1 MIVRFIRQILPVFYA
16 AFMVCGCGSLA
27 YAQWDSGTH
36 ETAQSTTKRVS
47 SPSEVPIFPPVAKP
61 AVPPLEHL
69 ESWSSFPE
77 REQPSTPNT
86 VIPTPGRG
94 QVPAEIQTEGT
105 APNFLAPRPSESDEK
120 NEFAGH
126 VDHLAAPT
134 HIVTD
139 SVRSFIKS
147 KKYPCE
153 NDAMGKLPCFC
164 PTCFVCGD
172 HRNIQPMPES
182 NGRAVQDYNAW
193 TRSLVPEKPQY
204 YNSFIYAPNM
214 IGNCAWFAGHHVGAS
229 YAITVVRPDSITI
242 VDEETGDIDIMVGEI
257 TEEEITTMRFSLPT
271 MLLTRPNITE
281 HFNAGVQNRIWV
293 DYRHWYNVVST
304 SYKYEY
310 TISSDVDPDN
320 PDKNDERS
328 SARYSRR
335 SVEQFSIGLEKQFL
349 QYSSV
354 EVRVPILFQ
363 FASGR
368 AFELGEKDDLATSVE
383 LGNISIFQKQVLRQG
398 PRWTIS
404 GGTGLALPTA
414 KDWQLSKGDL
424 AKGVLKNE
432 ACYFVA
438 FLGTQWHPNPKTFG
452 HFVVQADIPLAKNE
466 LVVST
471 NQGNRWMKE
480 RVNVSGQQVIRTGLQ
495 LGRWVYIND
504 QGRHPRRLG
513 IFAEVNYAAVMR
525 GTSGYKLTATEPNA
539 SAEENTVYLSAFG
552 ARSSTLSAA
561 LGMPM
566 EFGKLTVMNSL
577 ILPIPG
583 YDRPFDVGY
592 NVSLTRRF

>member
-1 MIVRFIRQILPVFYA
+1 MIVRFIRHILPFLCA
-16 AFMVCGCGSLA
+16 AFLISGCGSLV
-27 YAQWDSGTH
+27 H
-36 ETAQSTTKRVS
+36 AQSTPQRVS
-47 SPSEVPIFPPVAKP
+47 PPFEVPTFPPVVKP
-61 AVPPLEHL
+61 AVPPFEHM
-69 ESWSSFPE
+69 ESWSDLPK
-77 REQPSTPNT
+77 REQPSIPNPVIPAQT
-86 VIPTPGRG
+86 VISAPDHGRG
-94 QVPAEIQTEGT
+94 QAPAGIQSKNDI
-105 APNFLAPRPSESDEK
+105 PDFPAPRLRVEDEK
-120 NEFAGH
+120 NDIADSMEPL
-126 VDHLAAPT
+126 DAPT
-134 HIVTD
+134 HAITH

-153 NDAMGKLPCFC
+153 NDALGKLPCFC
-164 PTCFVCGD
+164 PTCVVCGD
-172 HRNIQPMPES
+172 YRNIQPMPEN
-182 NGRAVQDYNAW
+182 NGRFVYDYNAW

-214 IGNCAWFAGHHVGAS
+214 IGNCAWFAEHNVGAS

-242 VDEETGDIDIMVGEI
+242 IDEDTGVIEIIEGEI

-271 MLLTRPNITE
+271 MLLTRPNIIE

-304 SYKYEY
+304 GYEYEY
-310 TISSDVDPDN
+310 TIFSDVDHDD
-320 PDKNDERS
+320 PDKNDEKS
-328 SARYSRR
+328 SSRYSRR

-354 EVRVPILFQ
+354 EVRVPILSQ

-368 AFELGEKDDLATSVE
+368 AFEVGEKDDLATSVE

-404 GGTGLALPTA
+404 GGTGLSLPTA
-414 KDWQLSKGDL
+414 KDWRLSKGDL

-432 ACYFVA
+432 ACNFVA
-438 FLGTQWHPNPKTFG
+438 FLGAQWHPNPKTFG

-471 NQGNRWMKE
+471 NQGNRWTEE
-480 RVNVSGQQVIRTGLQ
+480 RVNVSGQQVMRTGIQ

-504 QGRHPRRLG
+504 QGRYPRRLG
-513 IFAEVNYAAVMR
+513 VFAEVNYAAITR
-525 GTSGYKLTATEPNA
+525 GTSRYKLTATEPNA
-539 SAEENTVYLSAFG
+539 AAEENTVYLSAFG
-552 ARSSTLSAA
+552 ARSSTLSAT

-583 YDRPFDVGY
+583 NNRPYDVGY